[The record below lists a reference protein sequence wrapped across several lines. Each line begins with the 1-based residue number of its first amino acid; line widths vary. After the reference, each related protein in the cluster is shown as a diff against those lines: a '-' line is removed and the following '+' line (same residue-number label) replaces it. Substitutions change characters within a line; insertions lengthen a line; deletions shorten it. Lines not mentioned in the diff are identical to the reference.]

1 MINRFITYILAFA
14 AAMAI
19 YLPEVHAG
27 LPADVV
33 SERGREVSGKI
44 VEAGT
49 GAPVIGAV
57 VKLGEDYLWT
67 TSDLDGLFA
76 FDKVQKGD
84 YVLEVTCLGY
94 VSVAMEIDASKDI
107 EGLTITLHENSLALD
122 EVVVTA
128 QKAKDGLGTS
138 HSLGRDALNHLQLS
152 NMTDVAAL
160 LPGGKTV
167 NPDLTAENQFSLREG
182 GSDLGNSAF
191 GTAVEVDGVRIG
203 NNASFGEMNGVDTR
217 SVAVE
222 NIESIEVITG
232 VPSAEYGDLNSGVVK
247 INTRKGR
254 TPVNVTFSVNP
265 RTYQASVSKGIDL
278 QEDNGVLNIS
288 AEWARAV
295 KKLISPYES
304 YTRSGI
310 TLGYSNTF
318 AKVLRFEAGF
328 TGNIG
333 GMNSKDDPDAFS
345 GEFEK
350 ERDNVFRGNTS
361 LTWLLNKSWVTNLK
375 LDASVNF
382 NDNLHHYHKYES
394 YASNQ
399 PSVHAEQEGYFLAD
413 RLPMTYF
420 SDQII
425 DSKELDF
432 AASLKYNW
440 HKRWDDM
447 KSSLKAGVQWKA
459 NGNVG
464 EGEYYQDPSLAANGY
479 RPRPYSQYPFMH
491 NLSVYAEEHLT
502 LPAGKTKLEVTAGLR
517 LENVFIK
524 NSLYNNK
531 TTLSPRFNAKW
542 EIAEGLAIRG
552 GWGITEKLPSYH
564 ILYPKQEYRDIQ
576 TYGFSHGEQTSYI
589 YYTQPYTVTYNPELR
604 WQRNSN
610 SEFGIDASLGGMKM
624 SLVGFYNVTKGPYN
638 FLSVY
643 EPYSYNILQR
653 PEGFT
658 MPSDPSIK
666 VDSQTG
672 MLYIRGSE
680 EEYWTPMDVK
690 VTDRT
695 FAKSSKQNNGA
706 DIKRAGAELVVEFPE
721 IAPIRTTVRFDASYT
736 HTRYL
741 NEQLSA
747 YYQNGWSHTSLPDRS
762 YQYVGIYAN
771 GGGATNHVA
780 NGKITHN
787 LDASLTTITHIPQA
801 RLIITCR
808 LEMSVLR
815 RSYLLSMYNGNPYAF
830 TVTDTGKTPT
840 GEDIYAGKSYTA
852 VYPVSYMDL
861 DGNVHPFTE
870 AQAADPAFANLILKS
885 ANAYTFAQDGYGP
898 YMSANLSITKEI
910 GDHVSLSFFAN
921 NFTNSRPYVKSM
933 ATGIGAIFTPAF
945 YYGLTCRLKF

>member
-94 VSVAMEIDASKDI
+94 VSVALEIDASKDI

-333 GMNSKDDPDAFS
+333 GMNSKDDPDAFT
-345 GEFEK
+345 GEFQK

-361 LTWLLNKSWVTNLK
+361 LTWLLNRFWVTNLK
-375 LDASVNF
+375 FDASVNF
-382 NDNLHHYHKYES
+382 NDNLFRYHKYES

-399 PSVHAEQEGYFLAD
+399 PAVHAEQAGYFLAE
-413 RLPMTYF
+413 RLPLTYF
-420 SDQII
+420 SDQVT

-440 HKRWDDM
+440 HKRWDDV
-447 KSSLKAGVQWKA
+447 KSFLKAGVQWKA

-464 EGEYYQDPSLAANGY
+464 QGEYYEDPALAANGY
-479 RPRPYSQYPFMH
+479 RPRPYTEYPFMH

-502 LPAGKTKLEVTAGLR
+502 LPIARTKLEITAGLR
-517 LENVFIK
+517 MENVFIK

-531 TTLSPRFNAKW
+531 TTFSPRFNAKW
-542 EIAEGLAIRG
+542 QLTEGLAIRG
-552 GWGITEKLPSYH
+552 GWGITEKLPSYY

-576 TYGFSHGEQTSYI
+576 TYGFSHGSQTSYI
-589 YYTQPYTVTYNPELR
+589 YYTQPYTVVYNPELR

-610 SEFGIDASLGGMKM
+610 SEFAIDAAFTDWKI
-624 SLVGFYNVTKGPYN
+624 SLVGFCNLTKGPYN
-638 FLSVY
+638 FLDVY
-643 EPYSYNILQR
+643 EPYSYDILHK
-653 PEGFT
+653 PADFT
-658 MPSDPSIK
+658 MPSDPQII
-666 VDSQTG
+666 VDEQTG
-672 MLYIRGSE
+672 MLYIRGAQ

-695 FAKSSKQNNGA
+695 FAKSTMQNNGA
-706 DIKRAGAELVVEFPE
+706 DVTRAGAELVVEFPE
-721 IAPIRTTVRFDASYT
+721 IRPVRTTFRFDAAYT
-736 HTRYL
+736 YTKYL
-741 NEQLSA
+741 NEQIAA
-747 YYQNGWSHTSLPDRS
+747 YYRNGWSHTYLPNRS
-762 YQYVGIYAN
+762 YQYVGLYAN
-771 GGGATNHVA
+771 GGSSSSVA
-780 NGKITHN
+780 NGKVTHN
-787 LDASLTTITHIPQA
+787 LDANLTAITHIPQA

-808 LEMSVLR
+808 LEMSLLR
-815 RSYLLSMYNGNPYAF
+815 RSRNISQYNGADYAY
-830 TVTDTGKTPT
+830 TINESDNKATG
-840 GEDIYAGKSYTA
+840 GNIYDGKSYTA
-852 VYPVSYMDL
+852 IRPVSYMDL
-861 DGNVHPFTE
+861 DGNVHPFTDAE
-870 AQAADPAFANLILKS
+870 AADPAFANLILVS
-885 ANAYTFAQDGYGP
+885 PNAYIFAQDGYGA

-933 ATGIGAIFTPAF
+933 ATGMGTIFTPAF